1 MSTHTSTPEQQE
13 NITPADLMAF
23 TEVLLEKYPLQTVE
37 PIINYTD
44 RLATINSQ
52 SEKGSREYL
61 ETNYL
66 LAWITLRT
74 VRKSLGNEDM
84 DSIIKLRSV
93 ITESFQGLLDMS

>member
-1 MSTHTSTPEQQE
+1 MSTHTSTPAQQE
-13 NITPADLMAF
+13 NITPADLMEYTRA
-23 TEVLLEKYPLQTVE
+23 LLTKYPLQTEE

-52 SEKGSREYL
+52 SGNGTREYL

-66 LAWITLRT
+66 LAWITLRAI
-74 VRKSLGNEDM
+74 RKSSGNEDT
-84 DSIIKLRSV
+84 DSIIKLREV